1 MSEGPPFAAVLHPH
15 CPIVVSGGSVVAVA
29 SHLVVG
35 YVRGRARILPRP
47 KGKSVGHQRS
57 NIGRIAS
64 RHAHTGGAL
73 HQPQPGA
80 KGATKDQ
87 QKGPK
92 ATKHDHP
99 RAVST
104 KEKAEPTKTLAD
116 ELATKEPRAQCTTT
130 TNCRQQQE
138 HRNSKDHHTLPLSN
152 ENNKSNKKSKAAAK
166 RNESTKTNL
175 NYTGHGDDGN
185 NKHSKNS
192 SKDKAK
198 DLQSEESDTNIS
210 DHNKQFS
217 GRTQNKNDLSNSE
230 QLIRHSHDKQQ
241 SHSVSETT
249 EGVKES
255 HPHQTV
261 GKGSSVEL
269 ANTKEEMLIGN
280 NVKAERKSGGGDEEM
295 DTQEDI
301 GGVDNLSQGDA
312 MNQDE
317 TVVDA
322 TGPAAIGTDEQ
333 DDEAR
338 AEATFRFEVDQISR
352 LKDTKLSPPTYV
364 RNLPWKIMVMPRH
377 NANSNERP
385 LSKSLG
391 FFLQCNGDSDS
402 SSWSCSAQAELRLI
416 SQKEGIENSVRKIT
430 HVFYNK
436 ENDWGYSHFMAWN
449 DVMDP
454 EKGFCKDDTI
464 ICEVWVLAEAPHGV
478 SWDSKKH
485 TGFVGLKNQGAT
497 CYMNSLLQTL
507 YFTNKLR
514 KAVYQMPTESDDSS
528 KSVALA
534 LQRVFHELQF
544 SDKPVGTKKLT
555 KSFGWETLDSFMQ
568 HDVQELCRVLL
579 DNMESKMKGTCVEG
593 TIPKLFEG
601 KMISYIT
608 CKNVTYQS
616 KRTEPFYDIQ
626 LNVKGKKDIMD
637 SFKDYCA
644 KETLDG
650 ENKYDAGTHGLQ
662 AAEKGII
669 FKSFPPVLHLHLLRF
684 QYDPA
689 TDSNIK
695 INDR

>member
-1 MSEGPPFAAVLHPH
+1 MQGLSDD
-15 CPIVVSGGSVVAVA
+15 
-29 SHLVVG
+29 
-35 YVRGRARILPRP
+35 
-47 KGKSVGHQRS
+47 
-57 NIGRIAS
+57 
-64 RHAHTGGAL
+64 GA
-73 HQPQPGA
+73 
-80 KGATKDQ
+80 KDQ
-87 QKGPK
+87 QLK
-92 ATKHDHP
+92 AAKYDHP
-99 RAVST
+99 RAAPFKDKS
-104 KEKAEPTKTLAD
+104 ESSKTLTD
-116 ELATKEPRAQCTTT
+116 EDTGRDTQTQSATVG
-130 TNCRQQQE
+130 NNFRQIQEQQ
-138 HRNSKDHHTLPLSN
+138 HRNSKDHSKDHHYLSLSQSDN
-152 ENNKSNKKSKAAAK
+152 KTSSKSNKKQKAAK
-166 RNESTKTNL
+166 RTESAKTNL
-175 NYTGHGDDGN
+175 SNVTTNCDDN
-185 NKHSKNS
+185 NSGSNTKYSKSS
-192 SKDKAK
+192 SKERDK
-198 DLQSEESDTNIS
+198 ETNCI
-210 DHNKQFS
+210 DHGRRPS
-217 GRTQNKNDLSNSE
+217 GGRTQIKHEISTNE
-230 QLIRHSHDKQQ
+230 HTEKQQ
-241 SHSVSETT
+241 TRDLFDKHYSHNFSETK
-249 EGVKES
+249 KEVAGENTADGILIS
-255 HPHQTV
+255 KYQDTHSL
-261 GKGSSVEL
+261 GRISSVEL
-269 ANTKEEMLIGN
+269 AENKEEMLIGN
-280 NVKAERKSGGGDEEM
+280 NVKPERKSGAGDEEM
-295 DTQEDI
+295 DTQEDV
-301 GGVDNLSQGDA
+301 GVTDNLGQGEA

-317 TVVDA
+317 NVADVAGQGSVASGQD
-322 TGPAAIGTDEQ
+322 DQ

-352 LKDTKLSPPTYV
+352 LKDTRLSPPTYV

-385 LSKSLG
+385 PSKSLG

-436 ENDWGYSHFMAWN
+436 ENDWGYSHFMTWN

-464 ICEVWVLAEAPHGV
+464 ICEVWVMAEAPHGV

-579 DNMESKMKGTCVEG
+579 DNMESKMKATCVEG

-616 KRTEPFYDIQ
+616 KRIEPFYDIQ
-626 LNVKGKKDIMD
+626 LNVKGKKDIVD

-695 INDR
+695 IND